1 MGEGQTVTSLKW
13 FLQPRDA
20 QKTLKGSWRKST
32 APPKIKQGLSDNCPP
47 PFTSDHRSGR
57 SAGATGCKLRPG
69 YTFCQSPR
77 PAEGTRAGPGPTR
90 PSPAPTVPNGS
101 QRPRGNWR
109 AASPPPSP
117 LPLPPP
123 PQAVLSFLL
132 LVFRRAPP
140 APGCGTAAP
149 ARSGAAARGSGGSLP
164 ERRGGCQHRD
174 ALPRRGAEREGAP
187 PPWPPQ
193 PAPPLSGLSSG
204 RGRLRAASPRD
215 LPPLLRPRPPP
226 PAPPRPRRRRHSRRA
241 PAAAVA
247 AAGPSLPPRPAPRPA
262 RRPQRPLHC
271 GGAPRPLRYLCGALP
286 FPTPAGRAV
295 PSGRAL
301 A

>member
-109 AASPPPSP
+109 AASPPTP
-117 LPLPPP
+117 L
-123 PQAVLSFLL
+123 
-132 LVFRRAPP
+132 
-140 APGCGTAAP
+140 
-149 ARSGAAARGSGGSLP
+149 
-164 ERRGGCQHRD
+164 
-174 ALPRRGAEREGAP
+174 
-187 PPWPPQ
+187 
-193 PAPPLSGLSSG
+193 
-204 RGRLRAASPRD
+204 
-215 LPPLLRPRPPP
+215 
-226 PAPPRPRRRRHSRRA
+226 
-241 PAAAVA
+241 PAAAATA
-247 AAGPSLPPRPAPRPA
+247 AAGRFVLSSPRLPT
-262 RRPQRPLHC
+262 
-271 GGAPRPLRYLCGALP
+271 GAPRPGLRNRRPRPQRGGGEGL
-286 FPTPAGRAV
+286 GRV
-295 PSGRAL
+295 L
-301 A
+301 T